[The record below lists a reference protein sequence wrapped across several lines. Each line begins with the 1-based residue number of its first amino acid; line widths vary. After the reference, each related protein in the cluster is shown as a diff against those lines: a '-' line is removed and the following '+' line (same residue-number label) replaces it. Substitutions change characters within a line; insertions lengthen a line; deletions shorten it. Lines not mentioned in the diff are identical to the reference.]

1 MNARSREPTVLLVD
15 DDKDVTRTLALS
27 LRREPI
33 RVLTSNGAKAALEV
47 LASDEIYVI
56 VSDENMP
63 EMGGSEL
70 LARIRVDH
78 PDVVRVLLTGGNDMR
93 SAASAVNDG
102 GVFRFLLK
110 PCKPSLLVATL
121 NEAIAFRNSLPVDKA
136 RLGRELDEALAQLWL
151 AHQPIFGRA
160 GEIEGNGLLLRSCAP
175 SFRGPEWMLGAAA
188 TLERSPQLERAI
200 GAEVARVASLLDRG
214 LIFVNVD
221 PAALSR
227 DALFEPFAHAADRV
241 VLEITERD
249 AVGEKDHVAERIERL
264 RARGFRIAVDDLG
277 SGYAGLNAVVDL
289 SPDIIKLDMQLV
301 RGVDAS
307 FVKQR
312 LVTSICSAAKDL
324 GIRVVAEGIEREEER
339 RAVLEAGADLLQGYL
354 LGRPSRARLQSEV
367 EGRAAEHTARA
378 ANQ

>member
-1 MNARSREPTVLLVD
+1 MTTRAREPTVLLVD
-15 DDKDVTRTLALS
+15 DDMDVTRTLALS

-33 RVLTSNGAKAALEV
+33 RVLTSNHARAALAMLE
-47 LASDEIYVI
+47 SDEIDVV

-63 EMGGSEL
+63 EMNGSEL

-110 PCKPSLLVATL
+110 PCKPSLLLSTL
-121 NEAIAFRNSLPVDKA
+121 NEAIAFRNSLPIDKA

-151 AHQPIFGRA
+151 AHQPIFGRD
-160 GEIEGNGLLLRSCAP
+160 GQIEGNELLLRSSAP
-175 SFRGPEWMLGAAA
+175 SFRGPEWMLNAAA
-188 TLERSPQLERAI
+188 TLERSPLLERAI
-200 GAEVARVASLLDRG
+200 GAEVARMAENLHTG
-214 LIFVNVD
+214 MIFVNVD

-227 DALFEPFAHAADRV
+227 EALFDPFAHVAHRI

-249 AVGEKDHVAERIERL
+249 AVGDKDHVNTRIEQL
-264 RARGFRIAVDDLG
+264 RTRGFRIAVDDLG

-301 RGVDAS
+301 RGLDTS

-312 LVTSICSAAKDL
+312 LVASICSAAKDL
-324 GIRVVAEGIEREEER
+324 GILVVAEGIEREEEQ
-339 RAVLEAGADLLQGYL
+339 RAVLAAGVDFLQGYH
-354 LGRPSRARLQSEV
+354 LGRPSKSPLRAPLYEPVTEPVPASPAQ
-367 EGRAAEHTARA
+367 
-378 ANQ
+378 